1 MVERDTVGEGAGGE
15 LRCPVRFH
23 PLDRADNQAP
33 MEALYQLAAGCPV
46 SSQDH
51 SLYEEV
57 TLVSGYDAVGEVLQ
71 RRKEFSNR
79 FGHHFE
85 RDPGED
91 FDGYNIFTQEGAAH
105 RRVRRIVSTTLSPN
119 LVKQV
124 DLYIRQLSAE
134 VVASIPETGHAEL
147 RSAWA
152 SKIPGRVVVH
162 LLGAPDSDHEQF
174 LNWSVQR
181 VNGLARLVL
190 GEIDL
195 EKMREIEAPF
205 SAYIRNQLELRR
217 TGKVT
222 ADDVLTRF
230 LLTTDDEGNSL
241 SEDEIVANAM
251 FLLSAGNGTT
261 VNLLLNMV
269 YELVVTGQWEKV
281 RQDRSLVPVAVEE
294 SLRLNPPIQFMLRRP
309 ITDTEVAGVPV
320 QAGRVVALSNLGA
333 DVDPAIWGPDAREFR
348 LDRESTTK
356 HLGFGM
362 GSHACPG
369 SAVGRQV
376 GDIAMN
382 ALLDRF
388 EHLSISPG
396 FEWQRVDYFTSYGP
410 RTLNVEW

>member
-1 MVERDTVGEGAGGE
+1 MGVED
-15 LRCPVRFH
+15 
-23 PLDRADNQAP
+23 
-33 MEALYQLAAGCPV
+33 
-46 SSQDH
+46 S
-51 SLYEEV
+51 
-57 TLVSGYDAVGEVLQ
+57 
-71 RRKEFSNR
+71 
-79 FGHHFE
+79 
-85 RDPGED
+85 
-91 FDGYNIFTQEGAAH
+91 
-105 RRVRRIVSTTLSPN
+105 
-119 LVKQV
+119 
-124 DLYIRQLSAE
+124 
-134 VVASIPETGHAEL
+134 
-147 RSAWA
+147 
-152 SKIPGRVVVH
+152 GRVVVH

-181 VNGLARLVL
+181 VSGLARLVL

-281 RQDRSLVPVAVEE
+281 QQDRSLVPVAVEE

-333 DVDPAIWGPDAREFR
+333 DRRSGDLGARRPRVPPGPGVDDQAPR
-348 LDRESTTK
+348 LRHGK
-356 HLGFGM
+356 PRV
-362 GSHACPG
+362 PG

-376 GDIAMN
+376 GDIALN
-382 ALLDRF
+382 ALLDRVRALVHQSRLRVAAGGLL
-388 EHLSISPG
+388 HLVRPADA
-396 FEWQRVDYFTSYGP
+396 QRRV
-410 RTLNVEW
+410 VERAR